1 MRKEGSKYTSRP
13 PFYIRYVS
21 ERDVSKMSPIKWRE
35 RYIYDW
41 LSVNNNSPGLAAD
54 VSTGF
59 RQDVTHHCMS
69 NCHGALLGEWLTP
82 VGLWLA
88 LNISR

>member
-13 PFYIRYVS
+13 TFYIRYVS
-21 ERDVSKMSPIKWRE
+21 ERDVSKMSPVMWR
-35 RYIYDW
+35 YMYDW
-41 LSVNNNSPGLAAD
+41 LRANNNSPGLAAD

-69 NCHGALLGEWLTP
+69 NCHGALLGERLTP
-82 VGLWLA
+82 VGALA
-88 LNISR
+88 GPKN